1 MADTEAVPVTVTDLD
16 GEPVEVL
23 MGADVAYITEYTGLT
38 YRRLD
43 YAVRHGLLKPGR
55 VKRKKGSGGSG
66 APRIW
71 PAAEL
76 EVARTMGRLTAAGLT
91 LDAAHR
97 IARSGESR
105 CEIGPDVWI
114 EVRSA

>member
-1 MADTEAVPVTVTDLD
+1 MTDTEAVPLMVTDLD

-23 MGADVAYITEYTGLT
+23 VGADVAYVTEYTGLT

-55 VKRKKGSGGSG
+55 VKRKKGNGGSG

-91 LDAAHR
+91 LDTAHR
-97 IARSGESR
+97 IARSGEAR
-105 CEIGPDVWI
+105 AEMIVTLLN
-114 EVRSA
+114 EVA

>member
-1 MADTEAVPVTVTDLD
+1 VADTEAVPVTVTDLD

-38 YRRLD
+38 YRQLD
-43 YAVRHGLLKPGR
+43 YASRRGLLHPERQWKGR
-55 VKRKKGSGGSG
+55 KWGSGS
-66 APRIW
+66 PRIW
-71 PAAEL
+71 STAEL
-76 EVARTMGRLTAAGLT
+76 EVARTMGRLINAGLT

-105 CEIGPDVWI
+105 AEIAPGVWI
-114 EVRSA
+114 EVAS

>member
-1 MADTEAVPVTVTDLD
+1 MVTDLD

-23 MGADVAYITEYTGLT
+23 VGADVAYVTEYTGLT
-38 YRRLD
+38 YRQID
-43 YAVRHGLLKPGR
+43 YATRRGLLKPGHVQR
-55 VKRKKGSGGSG
+55 RKRKGGSG
-66 APRIW
+66 SPRLW
-71 PAAEL
+71 TAAEL

-105 CEIGPDVWI
+105 AEIAPGVWI
-114 EVRSA
+114 EVAS

>member
-1 MADTEAVPVTVTDLD
+1 VTETEAVPVTVTDLD

-23 MGADVAYITEYTGLT
+23 IGADVAYITDYTGLT
-38 YRRLD
+38 YRQLD
-43 YAVRHGLLKPGR
+43 YATRRGLLKPGHVQR
-55 VKRKKGSGGSG
+55 KKRKGGSG
-66 APRIW
+66 SPRIW

-76 EVARTMGRLTAAGLT
+76 EVARTMGRLIKAGLT

-105 CEIGPDVWI
+105 AEIAPGVWI
-114 EVRSA
+114 EVA